1 MGWLDW
7 SFDQAMRADCCAIL
21 IGYEAKVDF
30 LVTTGVLTRA
40 EEPKPAAASSR
51 KLTPALF
58 KVWFG

>member
-7 SFDQAMRADCCAIL
+7 SFDEAMRADCCAIL
-21 IGYEAKVDF
+21 VGYGAKVDM

-40 EEPKPAAASSR
+40 EQPKPAASSR

-58 KVWFG
+58 EAWFG